1 MERKRTMAGKLYA
14 IGVGPGDPELLTLK
28 AVNII
33 KQADYIACPE
43 SSGRPG
49 LAYRIAEQ
57 VVPEIIS
64 KELLLLEF
72 PMKKAELL
80 DAHKKAASQLISY
93 LSAGNNVAFL
103 TLGDPEFY
111 STFYYVAD
119 MIKEH
124 GYEIE
129 IISGITSFSAASAR
143 LILPIS
149 LGDESVMITS
159 GKYCEFEGTLV
170 ILKAGKR
177 LKEIKS
183 QVAAVHKNA
192 YLVENYGMS
201 EERVYTDLDSIPDE
215 AGYFSVMII
224 K

>member
-1 MERKRTMAGKLYA
+1 MAGKIYA

-28 AVNII
+28 AVKII
-33 KQADYIACPE
+33 KNVDAIACPK
-43 SSGRPG
+43 SSGKPG

-57 VVPEIIS
+57 AVPEISS

-72 PMKKAELL
+72 PMRKGELGL
-80 DAHKKAASQLISY
+80 AHEKAACQLISY
-93 LSAGNNVAFL
+93 LLEGKNVAFL

-119 MIKEH
+119 LIKEQ

-143 LILPIS
+143 LKLPIS

-159 GKYCEFEGTLV
+159 GTYCEFDGTLA

-177 LKEIKS
+177 LKEIKE
-183 QVAAVHKNA
+183 QVSAAHKNA
-192 YLVENYGMS
+192 YLVENYGMPD
-201 EERVYTDLDSIPDE
+201 EKVYQDLDSIPDE
-215 AGYFSVMII
+215 TGYLSVMFV